1 MAVREI
7 KTTIALDGEQKF
19 KQAIAAV
26 NQSLRVSETEM
37 KAVTAAYKESGD
49 EATYMAE
56 KQRVLGEQI
65 ESQKSK
71 ISMLEGMLDKAKAA
85 YEQAGNTLDEYRRK
99 LEAAE
104 KSGDVNATKELAAAV
119 ERAEKAYFDAG
130 KKVNDYKIQLNN
142 ARANMSNLRTT
153 TEKADREVEEL
164 GRDSIK
170 AGRQLEQG
178 IGEGAEE
185 AEKDVKSLIRTMQ
198 EDISSIRTSGAVSA
212 ITGLWNTATSAFDA
226 VEGFVSGTADYRRQL
241 SFLMQNAVESGLS
254 GESVEDQLI
263 EVQGIIGES
272 AAAMEGLN
280 NLLQIGFD
288 EPMFNRAMQGLLGAY
303 AAFPETLG
311 FGPLSES
318 LQETL
323 ATGRATGQYAEL
335 LERLKIDIDDFNK
348 ALEESPN
355 EIGDMEI
362 ALSYLEAEELD
373 EAYKQ
378 YRKDNED
385 LIREMEAIAKIEF
398 QSARLGEKVSKYLTT
413 PTQEAWGN
421 LLDWIA
427 DTIEVAEKEGLGAAA
442 SKVGS
447 TLQTGAGMMADATEI
462 ALDKAEEKVDDFV
475 VESALKLTNAM
486 GLDYS
491 DNDVSDAWSQAKQMM
506 FDPIGYI
513 EDRFGGYKGFKAA
526 ANTGQNGAPTLEQQ
540 LTNFLMQDL
549 DMSLFTPKEATGT
562 SLLDKWKQTILDTQ
576 EALKEAEPDLKEGG
590 EEAGEALADG
600 FEIGANG
607 VTGRARIAGMDAGK
621 YFGMGLLSQVSYVT
635 MASAQLAAA
644 AASRLASGGAVSG
657 ATGTGRAGTIVMQ
670 LDGREVGRA
679 LLPYQSEGMA
689 VTEVNV
695 E

>member
-19 KQAIAAV
+19 KQAIAAA
-26 NQSLRVSETEM
+26 SREMRVMDSEL
-37 KAVTAAYKESGD
+37 KAVTAAYENNGD
-49 EATYMAE
+49 A
-56 KQRVLGEQI
+56 
-65 ESQKSK
+65 
-71 ISMLEGMLDKAKAA
+71 AA
-85 YEQAGNTLDEYRRK
+85 YYAQKQANLKNQISQQKNIIASLEQAVKD
-99 LEAAE
+99 
-104 KSGDVNATKELAAAV
+104 ATQ
-119 ERAEKAYFDAG
+119 AYGAG
-130 KKVNDYKIQLNN
+130 SSEVDGYAIKLNN
-142 ARANMSNLRTT
+142 ARTRMSKL
-153 TEKADREVEEL
+153 EKQLEETDREVEEL
-164 GRDSIK
+164 GRDSVK
-170 AGRQLEQG
+170 AGRQLEKG

-212 ITGLWNTATSAFDA
+212 ITGLWNTATSAFSS
-226 VEGFVSGTADYRRQL
+226 VSGFVDSTDELRRQM
-241 SFLMQNAVESGLS
+241 SFLEQTAKTQGFDFEFI
-254 GESVEDQLI
+254 EDQMLEVTTVTDDLSASI
-263 EVQGIIGES
+263 EALSNLMNTPG
-272 AAAMEGLN
+272 MEEQSLATAV
-280 NLLQIGFD
+280 D
-288 EPMFNRAMQGLLGAY
+288 LLGGAV
-303 AAFPETLG
+303 ASFPDTVNFESLAD
-311 FGPLSES
+311 S
-318 LQETL
+318 LQETI
-323 ATGRATGQYAEL
+323 ATGQATGQYAEL
-335 LERLKIDIDDFNK
+335 LGRLSVNTEDFNK
-348 ALEESPN
+348 ALAESKT
-355 EIGDMEI
+355 EAGDLDI
-362 ALSYLEAEELD
+362 ALAYLAAGGMKDVYDQWQETNQAMIDRSRIQYELQLELTAFGETLGTYIVAPVEKQLLGVMRWVNDTVETFEQEGAEA
-373 EAYKQ
+373 
-378 YRKDNED
+378 
-385 LIREMEAIAKIEF
+385 
-398 QSARLGEKVSKYLTT
+398 G
-413 PTQEAWGN
+413 
-421 LLDWIA
+421 
-427 DTIEVAEKEGLGAAA
+427 AEKIKKDLQAGA
-442 SKVGS
+442 S
-447 TLQTGAGMMADATEI
+447 MMADATEI

-475 VESALKLTNAM
+475 VDSALKLTNAM

-506 FDPIGYI
+506 FDPIGYLK
-513 EDRFGGYKGFKAA
+513 DRFGGYEGFKAA
-526 ANTGQNGAPTLEQQ
+526 ANTGQNGVPTLEQQ

-549 DMSLFTPKEATGT
+549 DMSLFTPQEATGT

>member
-153 TEKADREVEEL
+153 TEKADRSVEEL

-198 EDISSIRTSGAVSA
+198 EDISSIRTSSAVSA
-212 ITGLWNTATSAFDA
+212 ITGLWNTATSAFSS
-226 VEGFVSGTADYRRQL
+226 VEGFVSGTAELRRQM
-241 SFLMQNAVESGLS
+241 SFLEQNAKT
-254 GESVEDQLI
+254 Q
-263 EVQGIIGES
+263 
-272 AAAMEGLN
+272 
-280 NLLQIGFD
+280 GFD
-288 EPMFNRAMQGLLGAY
+288 FEFIKGQLTEVTTLTGDTSASIETVSNLMPVPGMKAGALVTAVDLLAGAVVS
-303 AAFPETLG
+303 FPDTLK
-311 FGPLSES
+311 LESLADS

-323 ATGRATGQYAEL
+323 ATGQATGQYAEL
-335 LERLKIDIDDFNK
+335 LGRLGVNTEDFNK
-348 ALEESPN
+348 ALAESKT
-355 EIGDMEI
+355 EAGDLDI
-362 ALSYLEAEELD
+362 ALAYLAEAGMLKVYDQWRKNNQAMIDASETQSELESELAEFGGTLENYIVTPVKELLVDALKWVNDELAILDQWRADRTGKSAEVDPFGLSETKYYEDPRGIQTVEEL
-373 EAYKQ
+373 
-378 YRKDNED
+378 N
-385 LIREMEAIAKIEF
+385 
-398 QSARLGEKVSKYLTT
+398 RLASQGGQKKYT
-413 PTQEAWGN
+413 
-421 LLDWIA
+421 
-427 DTIEVAEKEGLGAAA
+427 
-442 SKVGS
+442 
-447 TLQTGAGMMADATEI
+447 
-462 ALDKAEEKVDDFV
+462 
-475 VESALKLTNAM
+475 
-486 GLDYS
+486 
-491 DNDVSDAWSQAKQMM
+491 
-506 FDPIGYI
+506 
-513 EDRFGGYKGFKAA
+513 GFKAA
-526 ANTGQNGAPTLEQQ
+526 ANTGQKGAPTIEQQ
-540 LTNFLMQDL
+540 LTDFLMQDL
-549 DMSLFTPKEATGT
+549 DMSLFTPKEATST
-562 SLLDKWKQTILDTQ
+562 SLLGKWKQTILDTQ

-657 ATGTGRAGTIVMQ
+657 ATGMGRAGTIVMQ

>member
-19 KQAIAAV
+19 KQAIAAA
-26 NQSLRVSETEM
+26 SREMRVMDSEL
-37 KAVTAAYKESGD
+37 KAVTAAYENNGD
-49 EATYMAE
+49 A
-56 KQRVLGEQI
+56 
-65 ESQKSK
+65 
-71 ISMLEGMLDKAKAA
+71 AA
-85 YEQAGNTLDEYRRK
+85 YYAQKQANLKNQISQQKNIIASLEQAVKD
-99 LEAAE
+99 
-104 KSGDVNATKELAAAV
+104 ATK
-119 ERAEKAYFDAG
+119 AYGAG
-130 KKVNDYKIQLNN
+130 SSEVDGYAIKLNN
-142 ARANMSNLRTT
+142 ARTRMSKL
-153 TEKADREVEEL
+153 EKQLEETDREVEEL

-170 AGRQLEQG
+170 AGRQLEKG

-212 ITGLWNTATSAFDA
+212 ITGLWNTATSVFSS
-226 VEGFVSGTADYRRQL
+226 VSGFVDSTDELRRQM
-241 SFLMQNAVESGLS
+241 SFLEQTAKTQGFDFEFI
-254 GESVEDQLI
+254 EDQMLEVTTVTDDLSASI
-263 EVQGIIGES
+263 EALSNLMNTPG
-272 AAAMEGLN
+272 MEEQSLATAV
-280 NLLQIGFD
+280 D
-288 EPMFNRAMQGLLGAY
+288 LLGGAV
-303 AAFPETLG
+303 ASFPDTVNFESLAD
-311 FGPLSES
+311 S
-318 LQETL
+318 LQETI
-323 ATGRATGQYAEL
+323 ATGQATGQYAEL
-335 LERLKIDIDDFNK
+335 LGRLSVNTEDFNK
-348 ALEESPN
+348 ALAESKT
-355 EIGDMEI
+355 EAGDLNI
-362 ALSYLEAEELD
+362 ALAYLAAGGMKDVYDQWQETNQAMIDRSRIQYELQLELTAFGETLGTYIVAPVEKQLLGVMRWVNDTVETFEQEGAEA
-373 EAYKQ
+373 
-378 YRKDNED
+378 
-385 LIREMEAIAKIEF
+385 
-398 QSARLGEKVSKYLTT
+398 G
-413 PTQEAWGN
+413 
-421 LLDWIA
+421 
-427 DTIEVAEKEGLGAAA
+427 AEKI
-442 SKVGS
+442 KKD
-447 TLQTGAGMMADATEI
+447 LQTGAGMMADATEI

-549 DMSLFTPKEATGT
+549 DMSLFTPKEATST
-562 SLLDKWKQTILDTQ
+562 SLLGKWKQVILETQ

-657 ATGTGRAGTIVMQ
+657 ATGTGKAGTIVMQ

>member
-19 KQAIAAV
+19 KQAIAAA
-26 NQSLRVSETEM
+26 SREMRVMDSEL
-37 KAVTAAYKESGD
+37 KAVTAAYENNGD
-49 EATYMAE
+49 A
-56 KQRVLGEQI
+56 
-65 ESQKSK
+65 
-71 ISMLEGMLDKAKAA
+71 AA
-85 YEQAGNTLDEYRRK
+85 YYAQKQAILKNEISQQKNLIASLEQAVED
-99 LEAAE
+99 
-104 KSGDVNATKELAAAV
+104 ATI
-119 ERAEKAYFDAG
+119 AYGAG
-130 KKVNDYKIQLNN
+130 SSQVQGYTIQLNN
-142 ARANMSNLRTT
+142 ARTRMSKLGKQLEET
-153 TEKADREVEEL
+153 DREVEEL

-185 AEKDVKSLIRTMQ
+185 AERDVKSLIRTMQ
-198 EDISSIRTSGAVSA
+198 DDISSIRTSSAVSA

-226 VEGFVSGTADYRRQL
+226 VVGFVSGTADYRRQL

-254 GESVEDQLI
+254 GESVENQLI

-355 EIGDMEI
+355 AIGDMEI

-413 PTQEAWGN
+413 PIQEAWGN
-421 LLDWIA
+421 VLDWIA

-442 SKVGS
+442 SKVGGDLKNAADIAEDDMEDALS
-447 TLQTGAGMMADATEI
+447 MVQSQIDEAVTKNVQAVLGALGLEVSAEDTQAAWENTKRAMLDSLGMFKEMTGKSGE
-462 ALDKAEEKVDDFV
+462 VDLFGLSDTKYYEDPLGIQS
-475 VESALKLTNAM
+475 VEDLEKLT
-486 GLDYS
+486 
-491 DNDVSDAWSQAKQMM
+491 
-506 FDPIGYI
+506 
-513 EDRFGGYKGFKAA
+513 GGKKKYTGFQAA
-526 ANTGQNGAPTLEQQ
+526 ANTGQKGAPTLEQQ
-540 LTNFLMQDL
+540 LTDFLMQDL
-549 DMSLFTPKEATGT
+549 DMSMFTPQEATST
-562 SLLDKWKQTILDTQ
+562 SLLGKWKQEILDTQ
-576 EALKEAEPDLKEGG
+576 EALKEAEPDLKE
-590 EEAGEALADG
+590 AGEDAGNALVDG
-600 FEIGANG
+600 AETALGKLA
-607 VTGRARIAGMDAGK
+607 GRAKIFGQDAGL
-621 YFGMGLLSQVSYVT
+621 YFGSGLLSQVSYVA

-644 AASRLASGGAVSG
+644 AASRLTSGSAVSG
-657 ATGTGRAGTIVMQ
+657 LKRPTEIVLQ
-670 LDGREVGRA
+670 VDGRSFARGI
-679 LLPYQSEGMA
+679 LPYQDEAMA
-689 VTEVNV
+689 VNV

>member
-19 KQAIAAV
+19 KQAIAAA
-26 NQSLRVSETEM
+26 SREMRVMDSEL
-37 KAVTAAYKESGD
+37 KAVTAAYENNGD
-49 EATYMAE
+49 A
-56 KQRVLGEQI
+56 
-65 ESQKSK
+65 
-71 ISMLEGMLDKAKAA
+71 AA
-85 YEQAGNTLDEYRRK
+85 YYAQKQANLKNQISQQKNIIASLEQAVKDAT
-99 LEAAE
+99 EAY
-104 KSGDVNATKELAAAV
+104 G
-119 ERAEKAYFDAG
+119 AG
-130 KKVNDYKIQLNN
+130 SNEVDGYAIKLNN
-142 ARANMSNLRTT
+142 ARTRMSKL
-153 TEKADREVEEL
+153 EKQLEETDREVEEL

-185 AEKDVKSLIRTMQ
+185 AERDVKSLIRTMQ

-212 ITGLWNTATSAFDA
+212 ITGLWNTATSAFSS
-226 VEGFVSGTADYRRQL
+226 VSGFVDSTDELRRQM
-241 SFLMQNAVESGLS
+241 SFLEQTAKTQGFDFEFI
-254 GESVEDQLI
+254 EDQMLEVTTVTDDLSASI
-263 EVQGIIGES
+263 EALSNLMNTPG
-272 AAAMEGLN
+272 MEEQSLATAV
-280 NLLQIGFD
+280 D
-288 EPMFNRAMQGLLGAY
+288 LLGGAV
-303 AAFPETLG
+303 ASFPDTVNFESLAD
-311 FGPLSES
+311 S
-318 LQETL
+318 LQETI
-323 ATGRATGQYAEL
+323 ATGQATGQYAEL
-335 LERLKIDIDDFNK
+335 LGRLSVNTEDFNK
-348 ALEESPN
+348 ALAESKT
-355 EIGDMEI
+355 EAGDLNI
-362 ALSYLEAEELD
+362 ALAYLAAGGMKDVYDQWQETNQAMIDRSRIQYELQL
-373 EAYKQ
+373 ELTAFGETLGTYIVAPVEKQ
-378 YRKDNED
+378 
-385 LIREMEAIAKIEF
+385 L
-398 QSARLGEKVSKYLTT
+398 LGVMR
-413 PTQEAWGN
+413 WVN
-421 LLDWIA
+421 
-427 DTIEVAEKEGLGAAA
+427 DTIETFEKKGAEAGAEKI
-442 SKVGS
+442 KKD
-447 TLQTGAGMMADATEI
+447 LQTGTGMMADATEI

-475 VESALKLTNAM
+475 VDSALKLTNAM

-491 DNDVSDAWSQAKQMM
+491 DNDVDNAWSQAKQMM

-526 ANTGQNGAPTLEQQ
+526 ANTGQKGAPTLEQQ

-549 DMSLFTPKEATGT
+549 DMSLFTPQEATST
-562 SLLDKWKQTILDTQ
+562 SLLGKWKQVILETQ

-657 ATGTGRAGTIVMQ
+657 ATGMGKAGTIVMQ

>member
-19 KQAIAAV
+19 KQAIAAA
-26 NQSLRVSETEM
+26 SREMRVMDSEL
-37 KAVTAAYKESGD
+37 KAVTAAYENNGD
-49 EATYMAE
+49 A
-56 KQRVLGEQI
+56 
-65 ESQKSK
+65 
-71 ISMLEGMLDKAKAA
+71 AA
-85 YEQAGNTLDEYRRK
+85 YYAQKQANLK
-99 LEAAE
+99 NQISQQKNIIASL
-104 KSGDVNATKELAAAV
+104 
-119 ERAEKAYFDAG
+119 ERAVKDATEAYGAG
-130 KKVNDYKIQLNN
+130 SSEVDGYAIKLNN
-142 ARANMSNLRTT
+142 ARTRMSKL
-153 TEKADREVEEL
+153 EKQLEETDREVEEL

-170 AGRQLEQG
+170 AGRQLEKG

-212 ITGLWNTATSAFDA
+212 ITGLWNMATSAFSS
-226 VEGFVSGTADYRRQL
+226 VSGFVDSTDELRRQM
-241 SFLMQNAVESGLS
+241 SFLEQTAKTQGFDFEFI
-254 GESVEDQLI
+254 EDQMLEVTTVTDDLSASI
-263 EVQGIIGES
+263 EALSNLMNTPG
-272 AAAMEGLN
+272 MEEQSLATAV
-280 NLLQIGFD
+280 D
-288 EPMFNRAMQGLLGAY
+288 LLGGAV
-303 AAFPETLG
+303 ASFPDTVNFESLAD
-311 FGPLSES
+311 S
-318 LQETL
+318 LQETI
-323 ATGRATGQYAEL
+323 ATGQATGQYEEL
-335 LERLKIDIDDFNK
+335 LGRLSVNTEDFNK
-348 ALEESPN
+348 ALAESKT
-355 EIGDMEI
+355 EAGDLNI
-362 ALSYLEAEELD
+362 ALAYLAAGGMKDVYDQWQETNKAMIDRSRIQYELQLELTAFGETLGTYIVAPVEKQLLGVMRWVNDTVETFEQEGAEA
-373 EAYKQ
+373 
-378 YRKDNED
+378 
-385 LIREMEAIAKIEF
+385 
-398 QSARLGEKVSKYLTT
+398 G
-413 PTQEAWGN
+413 
-421 LLDWIA
+421 
-427 DTIEVAEKEGLGAAA
+427 AEKI
-442 SKVGS
+442 KKD
-447 TLQTGAGMMADATEI
+447 LQAGAGMMAEATEI

-491 DNDVSDAWSQAKQMM
+491 YNDVSDAWSQAKQMM

-549 DMSLFTPKEATGT
+549 DMSLFTPKEATST
-562 SLLDKWKQTILDTQ
+562 SLLDKWKQVILDTQ

-657 ATGTGRAGTIVMQ
+657 ATGMGKAGTIVMQ